1 MKKKLYF
8 LFVLLLC
15 ATSLLAQVK
24 VQGVPRNLKHN
35 YGVMA
40 RSATS
45 TVDFSKINYWVG
57 EGDKEAALVI
67 SWGDGKDGN
76 KNLVWGYRWSDT
88 ATGADLLM
96 AVAAADPRFY
106 LLVNSGTQYG
116 SAFGGFGYDLNGNG
130 NIQLVSGDNTY
141 DLTNGAYC
149 CDDYSFDDFA

>member
-57 EGDKEAALVI
+57 EGDKEAC
-67 SWGDGKDGN
+67 
-76 KNLVWGYRWSDT
+76 
-88 ATGADLLM
+88 LLYTSPS
-96 AVAAADPRFY
+96 PR
-106 LLVNSGTQYG
+106 
-116 SAFGGFGYDLNGNG
+116 D
-130 NIQLVSGDNTY
+130 
-141 DLTNGAYC
+141 
-149 CDDYSFDDFA
+149 

>member
-96 AVAAADPRFY
+96 AVAAADSRFY

-141 DLTNGAYC
+141 DLTNGAY
-149 CDDYSFDDFA
+149 